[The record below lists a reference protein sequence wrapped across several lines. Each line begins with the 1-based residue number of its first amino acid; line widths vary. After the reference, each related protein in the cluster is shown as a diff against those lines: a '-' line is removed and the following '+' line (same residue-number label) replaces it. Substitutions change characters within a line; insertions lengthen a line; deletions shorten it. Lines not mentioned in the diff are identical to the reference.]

1 MQDVSGKT
9 TRIRATRLTLLCRGA
24 TASNQQPRFSSDE
37 PILAKER
44 ERATQLARVLPA
56 FEDVLHAPELSA
68 AETAGVFSSKPIVF
82 DALRDVDYGQ
92 WNGLAVADVAADDLQ
107 RWMADPSETPH
118 GGESFEQVR
127 ERAAAWL
134 DGLHGAGGRRLAVT
148 HGIILKIVLAHVL
161 GAPLTSV
168 WRVDVEP
175 LGLLSLTSD
184 GRRWALRHFGSA
196 A

>member
-24 TASNQQPRFSSDE
+24 TASNQQQRFSSDE

-44 ERATQLARVLPA
+44 ERATQLARTLPA
-56 FEDVLHAPELSA
+56 FEDVLHAPEISA
-68 AETAGVFSSKPIVF
+68 AETAAAFSSKPTVC
-82 DALRDVDYGQ
+82 DALRDVDHGR
-92 WNGLAVADVAADDLQ
+92 WTGLAVADVAADDLQ
-107 RWMADPSETPH
+107 RWMADPSAAPH

-134 DGLHGAGGRRLAVT
+134 DGLHGTGGRRLAVT
-148 HGIILKIVLAHVL
+148 HGIVLKIVLAHVL

-184 GRRWALRHFGSA
+184 GRRWAVRHFGSA